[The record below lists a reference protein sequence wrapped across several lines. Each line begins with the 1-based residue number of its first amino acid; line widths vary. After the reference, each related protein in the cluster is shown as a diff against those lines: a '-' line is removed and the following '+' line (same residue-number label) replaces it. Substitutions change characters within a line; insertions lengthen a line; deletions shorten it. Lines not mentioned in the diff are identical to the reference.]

1 MSRPVRDAAATVGTG
16 PLDDGSA
23 VAVSSHQLAS
33 QAAIATMTAG
43 GNAVDAAVAANAVLG
58 VVLPDTCGPGGD
70 LFALIHTPGDQV
82 PAALNASGRAG
93 AGASAQRL
101 RDAGHTV
108 VPVRSRDSITVP
120 GCVDGWE
127 ALVGRFGVLSLA
139 DDLATA
145 VGLASDGFPVSNEL
159 AASLARLEPTIGGQ
173 PSAAPLFPEQRPPLP
188 GDIMTRPLLAETLR
202 AVASGGRGAFYQG
215 PVGRA
220 ITDVTD
226 GVITAEDLLRN
237 QSQWIEPLGTETMGL
252 AAWTIPPNS
261 QGWLT
266 LATLRIFELLDPPRD
281 PLDPAYHHALIEA
294 YRSVA
299 WERADMTSDPDTASL
314 DTSSLL
320 DETRLADRAEQIDLA
335 LTQRWPTTKAL
346 SGGTTYL
353 ATRDRTG
360 MAVSLIQSN
369 FRGIGTGLSAGAT
382 GVWLQDRGEGFNLR
396 PGHPNELTAGRRP
409 LHTLSPTLWTRDG
422 GAALVLGTRGGDQQP
437 QFLAQVAAHHR
448 WAGLCPEDS
457 QLQPRWSI
465 DDITHPEPTVFLE
478 GRFAPGTVSGLTE
491 RGHNVAEVG
500 QWEVGWGPVSVISM
514 DPDLRG
520 GADPRVS
527 TSAALWAE

>member
-1 MSRPVRDAAATVGTG
+1 MSRPARDTAATVGTG
-16 PLDDGSA
+16 PLDDSSA
-23 VAVSSHQLAS
+23 LVVSSHQLAS

-70 LFALIHTPGDQV
+70 LFALIHTAGDQV

-108 VPVRSRDSITVP
+108 VPLRSRDSITIP
-120 GCVDGWE
+120 GCLDGWE
-127 ALVGRFGVLSLA
+127 ALVGRFGALSLA

-145 VGLASDGFPVSNEL
+145 VGLASDGFRVSEEL
-159 AASLARLEPTIGGQ
+159 AASLARLEPAIGGQ
-173 PSAAPLFPEQRPPLP
+173 PSAAPLFPEQRPPLL

-299 WERADMTSDPDTASL
+299 WERDDITSDPDTASL

-320 DETRLADRAEQIDLA
+320 DETRLADRAEHIDGSD
-335 LTQRWPTTKAL
+335 TTVADDDSSLRRNHL
-346 SGGTTYL
+346 SRYSRPHGHGGVADTVEFPWH
-353 ATRDRTG
+353 RDRRVGRRNRG
-360 MAVSLIQSN
+360 MAPRPW
-369 FRGIGTGLSAGAT
+369 RGVQPPS
-382 GVWLQDRGEGFNLR
+382 R
-396 PGHPNELTAGRRP
+396 P
-409 LHTLSPTLWTRDG
+409 
-422 GAALVLGTRGGDQQP
+422 P
-437 QFLAQVAAHHR
+437 QRTDCWAEAAAHALPHAVDAR
-448 WAGLCPEDS
+448 WGCGPCPWHA
-457 QLQPRWSI
+457 R
-465 DDITHPEPTVFLE
+465 
-478 GRFAPGTVSGLTE
+478 R
-491 RGHNVAEVG
+491 
-500 QWEVGWGPVSVISM
+500 
-514 DPDLRG
+514 
-520 GADPRVS
+520 
-527 TSAALWAE
+527 